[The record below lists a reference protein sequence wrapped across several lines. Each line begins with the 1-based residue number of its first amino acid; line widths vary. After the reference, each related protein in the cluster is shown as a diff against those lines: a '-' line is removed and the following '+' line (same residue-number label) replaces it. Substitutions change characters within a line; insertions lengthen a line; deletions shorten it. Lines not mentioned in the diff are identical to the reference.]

1 MCKQLPTKRRS
12 LNTKSELDANID
24 VAGHLNDLG
33 ELHRLL
39 GGGLQVIDGED
50 LEAGVVELGSV
61 LAVSLHS
68 FDVHPNAQG
77 HDLPACAP
85 PPCWYPADG
94 Q

>member
-1 MCKQLPTKRRS
+1 MKQRS
-12 LNTKSELDANID
+12 LNTKSELDANVD
-24 VAGHLNDLG
+24 VARHLDDLG

-50 LEAGVVELGSV
+50 LEAGVVELDGV
-61 LAVSLHS
+61 LAVSKHN
-68 FDVHPNAQG
+68 FDMHLNAQG
-77 HDLPACAP
+77 HNLPACVP